1 MFGMRIVLIGAGRL
15 ATYLGPALK
24 AAGHEV
30 LQVYSRTAA
39 SAEALAALVGAEAVT
54 DIACVTTDAEVYICA
69 VKDSVLPTLLP
80 QLCKGRETALFL
92 HTAGSVPMEVFEG
105 HARRYGVF
113 YPMQTFSKERLVD
126 FNEISVF
133 LETNDAASMER
144 LKMLAA
150 TLTPHVYE
158 LDSEGRKHLHLA
170 AVFACNFV
178 NHCYALSAE
187 VLAAKGLPFSVMLP
201 LVDETAQK
209 VHELAPKD
217 AQTGPA
223 VRGDQNVLQMQAAM
237 LADNSAVKQIYEALS
252 NDIQRLADND

>member
-1 MFGMRIVLIGAGRL
+1 MKIVLIGRGRL
-15 ATYLGPALK
+15 ATNLKHALLS
-24 AAGHEV
+24 AGHEV
-30 LQVYSRTAA
+30 ASINSRTL
-39 SAEALAALVGAEAVT
+39 EALPLEA
-54 DIACVTTDAEVYICA
+54 DVYIVA
-69 VKDSVLPTLLP
+69 VKDAALADVIRAAT
-80 QLCKGRETALFL
+80 KGRESQLFV
-92 HTAGSVPMEVFEG
+92 HTAGSMPMDIFKGLMV
-105 HARRYGVF
+105 HYGVF

-126 FNEISVF
+126 FNDISVF
-133 LETNDAASMER
+133 LETNDAVSMER
-144 LKMLAA
+144 LKMLST
-150 TLTPHVYE
+150 TLTTHIYE

-209 VHELAPKD
+209 VHELSPRE

-223 VRGDQNVLQMQAAM
+223 VRGDQNVMQMQANM
-237 LADNSAVKQIYEALS
+237 LAGNPAVKQIYEALS